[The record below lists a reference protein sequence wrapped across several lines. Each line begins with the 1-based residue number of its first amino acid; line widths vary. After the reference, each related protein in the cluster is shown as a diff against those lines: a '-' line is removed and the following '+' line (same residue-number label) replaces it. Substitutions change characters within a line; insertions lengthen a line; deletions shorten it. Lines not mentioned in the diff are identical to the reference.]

1 MNVGMKE
8 LEQDTNVTID
18 CKILI
23 FLTHDYKSM
32 HLFILTDTDRCVVSN
47 NAVFTPH
54 MNVNPPLAVLFVMIT
69 DDL

>member
-47 NAVFTPH
+47 NAVYTTYECEPTFGCPVCH
-54 MNVNPPLAVLFVMIT
+54 
-69 DDL
+69 DY